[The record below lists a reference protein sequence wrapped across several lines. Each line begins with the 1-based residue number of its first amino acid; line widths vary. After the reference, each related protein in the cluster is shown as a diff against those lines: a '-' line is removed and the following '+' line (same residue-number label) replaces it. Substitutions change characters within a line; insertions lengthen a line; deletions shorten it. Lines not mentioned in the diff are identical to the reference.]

1 MEAALVSAATGALK
15 PVLGKLATLVD
26 YDYKLFKGV
35 PDEISSLTRE
45 LAAMDAFLLKMSE
58 EEDLDVQ
65 DKAWMTE
72 VRELSYD
79 MEDSV
84 DDFKKLVD
92 SKDTKADGFVEKIKH
107 LLAKMK
113 VRRQIGNVVEDMRKQ
128 IIEVGE
134 RNERYMARQA
144 FSSTRSATID
154 NRALAIFEHVS
165 KLVGIDEPKA
175 EIINL
180 LMEKDGCASTQQ
192 QEMALVSIVGSAG
205 MGKTTLA
212 NQVYQEIKGKFE
224 CRAFLSVLRNPD
236 VMNILRTILSEVGG
250 IKYADTEAGSIQQ
263 LIGKIKDFLV
273 DKRYFVVVDD
283 IWDVDTWDIIK
294 HALPMTSSGSIIIT
308 TTRMNNVAHSCS
320 SSFNGHIYNI
330 RPLDMVHSRQLFD
343 RRLFNREEDCPSHL
357 QEVSNQI
364 LKRCVGLPLAIIAIS
379 GLLAN
384 KERTENIWK
393 EVKDSIGQALERNH
407 SVKGMMNILSLSYFD
422 LPPRL
427 KTCFLYMSIFPEDY
441 IIEKKY
447 LIRRWIAEG
456 FIQTD
461 GRYTLKELGRR
472 CFHELLER
480 SLIQPVEI
488 NKYGKVKTCRV
499 HDVVLD
505 FIISKSIEDNFV
517 TFVGVPILSIG
528 RQLKVRRLSL
538 QVCRQSNSIV
548 PNVGLIFS
556 HVRSL
561 NVFGDS
567 IGIPCLDQ
575 FRYLR
580 VLDFGGRHQLENV
593 HLENI
598 GRLSELRYLN
608 LRWATGVCEL
618 PKQIGHLRCLEMLD
632 LRYTR
637 LGELPSSIVDLGRLV
652 HLLTDNGVKFPDA
665 IAKMQALETLKRVG
679 VLKQSVNFLQELGQ
693 LRNLRSL
700 DLDFSGDSSVGIFE
714 DTTGVKEEC
723 KKALASSLHSLG
735 TQNLGCLTIFSRTNF
750 LNHSPVCPIP
760 VSLRKLVICDST
772 VPCVT
777 NWVGTLINLQKLRLR
792 VEGIGQEDL
801 CVLGSLPALL
811 TLDLIGTTMSRDRLS
826 VRGEAGFRCLKH
838 FCYDMT
844 FHGMDLMFA
853 AGGMPRLETLV
864 IIFDSDKTESLSV
877 LALLLSISES
887 KTSRVSLLSH
897 VEYMPT

>member
-26 YDYKLFKGV
+26 YEYKLFKGV
-35 PDEISSLTRE
+35 PDEINSLTRE

-113 VRRQIGNVVEDMRKQ
+113 VRRQIGNVVKDMRKQ

-180 LMEKDGCASTQQ
+180 LMEKYGCASTQQ

-212 NQVYQEIKGKFE
+212 NQVYQELKGKFE
-224 CRAFLSVLRNPD
+224 CRAFLSVSRNPD

-273 DKRYFVVVDD
+273 DKR
-283 IWDVDTWDIIK
+283 
-294 HALPMTSSGSIIIT
+294 
-308 TTRMNNVAHSCS
+308 
-320 SSFNGHIYNI
+320 
-330 RPLDMVHSRQLFD
+330 
-343 RRLFNREEDCPSHL
+343 
-357 QEVSNQI
+357 
-364 LKRCVGLPLAIIAIS
+364 CVGLPLAIIAIS

-384 KERTENIWK
+384 KERTEDIWK

-427 KTCFLYMSIFPEDY
+427 KTCLLYMSIFPEDY

-447 LIRRWIAEG
+447 LIRRWIVEG

-517 TFVGVPILSIG
+517 TYVGVPILSIG

-548 PNVGLIFS
+548 PNVGLILS

-561 NVFGDS
+561 SMFGDS
-567 IGIPCLDQ
+567 IEIPCLDQ
-575 FRYLR
+575 FRHLR
-580 VLDFGGRHQLENV
+580 VLDFGGCHQLENV

-608 LRWATGVCEL
+608 LRWATGVWEL

-637 LGELPSSIVDLGRLV
+637 IGELPASIVDLGRLV

-679 VLKQSVNFLQELGQ
+679 VLKQSLNFLQELGQ

-772 VPCVT
+772 VPRVT
-777 NWVGTLINLQKLRLR
+777 NWVGSLINLQKLRLR
-792 VEGIGQEDL
+792 VEGIGHEDL
-801 CVLGSLPALL
+801 GVLGSLPALL
-811 TLDLIGTTMSRDRLS
+811 TLDLIGTTMSRDKLS

-838 FCYDMT
+838 FGYDMT

-853 AGGMPRLETLV
+853 AGGMPKLETLV
-864 IIFDSDKTESLSV
+864 IIFDSDKTKSLSASGAAFDFGIENLPCLV
-877 LALLLSISES
+877 TVTCRVHAYLRGRDAAKTAMEKAARAHPNRPTLSI
-887 KTSRVSLLSH
+887 L
-897 VEYMPT
+897 